1 MQSKR
6 FVNIQPLE
14 SLAAKG
20 YIRKAQRG
28 IYEICRYG
36 D

>member
-6 FVNIQPLE
+6 FENIQPLK
-14 SLAAKG
+14 SLVAK
-20 YIRKAQRG
+20 KAQRG